1 VNVKAKAIT
10 VGKGFLV
17 GYVIVFALI
26 TLFQRSFIYQSWS
39 IDFTQANRRPMGKG
53 LAQIVV
59 TTSDREMVKAYWRP
73 PAPGMPVIISF
84 HGNAATPQYYAD
96 RFAGKPWSDRGY
108 GILAMTYRGYP
119 GSTGE
124 PDESG
129 LLDDGRAAYDFVR
142 KTVPNSQIVLHGHSL
157 GSGVAVAIAAERGAL
172 ALILDAP
179 FTSLEDV
186 VADKFPVMPTF
197 MLFDTYRS
205 DERIKDVKA
214 ERIFVTHGTSD
225 TVIPFELGKT
235 LASLRTD
242 ITFYVIPGGGH
253 YDIMGRKDVD
263 MERAITPLVRR
274 PNA

>member
-1 VNVKAKAIT
+1 VNIKAKALSI
-10 VGKGFLV
+10 GKGFV
-17 GYVIVFALI
+17 IGYVIVFVLI
-26 TLFQRSFIYQSWS
+26 ALFQRSFIYQTWS
-39 IDFTQANRRPMGKG
+39 IDFTQANRRPIGKG
-53 LAQIVV
+53 LAQIVL

-96 RFAGKPWSDRGY
+96 RFAGRPWSDRGY
-108 GILAMTYRGYP
+108 GILAMSYRGYP

-124 PDESG
+124 PSESG

-142 KTVPNSQIVLHGHSL
+142 KIVPKSQIVLHGHSL
-157 GSGVAVAIAAERGAL
+157 GSGVAVAIAAERSVL

-186 VADKFPVMPTF
+186 VADRFPVMPTF
-197 MLFDTYRS
+197 MLFDTFRS

-214 ERIFVTHGTSD
+214 EKIFVTHGTSD
-225 TVIPFELGKT
+225 TVIPFGLGKT
-235 LASLRTD
+235 LASLRSD

-253 YDIMGRKDVD
+253 YDIMGKKDAEL
-263 MERAITPLVRR
+263 ERAITPLIRR
-274 PNA
+274 PDA

>member
-1 VNVKAKAIT
+1 VNIKAKALT
-10 VGKGFLV
+10 VGKGFV
-17 GYVIVFALI
+17 IGYAIVFVLM

-39 IDFTQANRRPMGKG
+39 IDFTQAARRPLQKG
-53 LAQIVV
+53 LTQIVV
-59 TTSDREMVKAYWRP
+59 TTSDREMIKAYWRP
-73 PAPGMPVIISF
+73 PVRGMPVIISF

-108 GILAMTYRGYP
+108 GVLAVTYRGYP
-119 GSTGE
+119 GSTGK
-124 PDESG
+124 PSESG

-142 KTVPNSQIVLHGHSL
+142 QTVPDSQIVVHGHSL
-157 GSGVAVAIAAERGAL
+157 GSGVAVAIAAERSVL

-186 VADKFPVMPTF
+186 VADRFPGMPTF
-197 MLFDTYRS
+197 MLFDTFRS
-205 DERIKDVKA
+205 DERLKDVKT
-214 ERIFVTHGTSD
+214 EKIFVTHGTSD
-225 TVIPFELGKT
+225 TVIPFGLGKR

-242 ITFYVIPGGGH
+242 VTFYVIPGGGH
-253 YDIMGRKDVD
+253 FDIMGRKDVE

>member
-10 VGKGFLV
+10 VGKGFLI
-17 GYVIVFALI
+17 GYVIVFVLI

-39 IDFTQANRRPMGKG
+39 IDFAQAARRPVQKG
-53 LAQIVV
+53 LAQIVL
-59 TTSDREMVKAYWRP
+59 TTSDKEMIKAYWRP
-73 PAPGMPVIISF
+73 PVRGMPVIISF

-96 RFAGKPWSDRGY
+96 RFAGKPWSDSGY
-108 GILAMTYRGYP
+108 GILAVTYRGYP

-124 PDESG
+124 PSESG

-142 KTVPNSQIVLHGHSL
+142 KTTPDSQIVLHGHSL
-157 GSGVAVAIAAERGAL
+157 GSGVAVAIAAERSVL

-179 FTSLEDV
+179 FSSLEDV
-186 VADKFPVMPTF
+186 VADRFPVMPTF

-225 TVIPFELGKT
+225 TVIPFGLGKT

-253 YDIMGRKDVD
+253 YDIMGRKDIE